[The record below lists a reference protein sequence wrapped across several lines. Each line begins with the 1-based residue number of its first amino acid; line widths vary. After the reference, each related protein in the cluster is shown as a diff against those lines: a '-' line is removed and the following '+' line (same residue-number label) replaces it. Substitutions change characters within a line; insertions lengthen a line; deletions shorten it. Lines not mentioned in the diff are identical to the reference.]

1 MTMVIIYYSKM
12 VYTVC
17 SLCTCISLGRM
28 NIGMQKTNVH
38 KSKTI
43 VSNFD
48 LS

>member
-1 MTMVIIYYSKM
+1 MIIVRIYYSKK

-38 KSKTI
+38 KRKTI